1 MSAALIARAPPTEP
15 GAAKMSC
22 APHCGLSAPSSI
34 GVQVKSSAR
43 SIGAPPS
50 SRAPDASVSQKSSI
64 GSEYAVATNP
74 ITSATTAIRARI
86 GSRGERTVD
95 GRPSVDLAVTR
106 AS

>member
-1 MSAALIARAPPTEP
+1 MNALLL
-15 GAAKMSC
+15 
-22 APHCGLSAPSSI
+22 LSVF
-34 GVQVKSSAR
+34 G
-43 SIGAPPS
+43 
-50 SRAPDASVSQKSSI
+50 ASVAGSQKSSI